1 MTMDIHEILRRLP
14 HRYPIILVDRVLE
27 IEPPKRIVALK
38 NVSINE
44 PVFMGHFPHYPVM
57 PGVLIVE
64 ALAQAAA
71 ILSFVSL
78 GKQADTESV
87 YYFAGIDN
95 ARFKRPVG
103 PGDQLRLEAE
113 LIREMRGIGKFSARA
128 LVDGQVAAEAD
139 LLCAYRKIMPTAA
152 APGAAM
158 NVAGSGGQG

>member
-1 MTMDIHEILRRLP
+1 MDIHEILRHLP
-14 HRYPIILVDRVLE
+14 HRYPIILVDRVLD
-27 IEPPKRIVALK
+27 IEPGKRIVALK

-71 ILSFVSL
+71 ILSFVTFD
-78 GKQADTESV
+78 KRADSNSV

-103 PGDQLRLEAE
+103 PGDQLRLEVE
-113 LIREMRGIGKFSARA
+113 LVREMRGIGKFGARA
-128 LVDGQVAAEAD
+128 LVDGQLTAEAE
-139 LLCAYRKIMPTAA
+139 LLCAYRQIPPTAA
-152 APGAAM
+152 AA
-158 NVAGSGGQG
+158 SGGAMRVGES

>member
-1 MTMDIHEILRRLP
+1 MDIHEILRHLP

-27 IEPPKRIVALK
+27 LEPGRRIAALK

-57 PGVLIVE
+57 PGVLIIE

-71 ILSFVSL
+71 ILAFASL
-78 GKQADTESV
+78 GKPADPDSV

-103 PGDQLRLEAE
+103 PGDQLRLEVE
-113 LIREMRGIGKFSARA
+113 LVREMRGIGKFTACAR
-128 LVDGQVAAEAD
+128 VEGQVAAEAE
-139 LLCAYRKIMPTAA
+139 LLCAYRRIAPTAA
-152 APGAAM
+152 GGAGPGTM
-158 NVAGSGGQG
+158 RVGQR

>member
-1 MTMDIHEILRRLP
+1 MMDIHEILRHLP
-14 HRYPIILVDRVLE
+14 HRYPIILIDRVLE

-57 PGVLIVE
+57 PGVLIIE

-71 ILSFVSL
+71 ILSFAAV
-78 GKQADTESV
+78 GKQADRDSV

-113 LIREMRGIGKFSARA
+113 LLREMRGIGKFSARA
-128 LVDGQVAAEAD
+128 LVDGQVVAEAE
-139 LLCAYRKIMPTAA
+139 LLCAYRPIASPA
-152 APGAAM
+152 GAGGAM
-158 NVAGSGGQG
+158 KVAGSGGQG